1 MPFGILLNCAVI
13 ICGGILGASIGKR
26 VPERLSLYLPDAFGL
41 SAILMGIYL
50 MQNTEQLAA
59 VVLALIIGAAMGEL
73 LQLEIRLTRALC
85 KIGNKFPSISH
96 GNHASELISLIVLF
110 CFSGTGIF
118 GAMNEAITGD
128 HTILLSKS
136 ILDFFTAMIFGSSL
150 GGIVA
155 LVAAPQAAVGLALF
169 AGASYIVPMISSAMM
184 ADFKGYGGVITLATG
199 LKILKIKEFR
209 VFNMLPGLIWIFFF
223 SALFSMLPS

>member
-1 MPFGILLNCAVI
+1 M
-13 ICGGILGASIGKR
+13 
-26 VPERLSLYLPDAFGL
+26 PERLSRYLPDAFGL

-59 VVLALIIGAAMGEL
+59 VVLALIVGAAMGEL
-73 LQLEIRLTRALC
+73 LQLESRLTSALC
-85 KIGNKFPSISH
+85 AIGNKFPAISH
-96 GNHASELISLIVLF
+96 GDHASELISLIVLF

-136 ILDFFTAMIFGSSL
+136 ILDFFTAMIFGTSL

-223 SALFSMLPS
+223 SSVFSMLPS